1 MKGNSFASVLGLGGQ
16 KRGKWGRTFGG
27 GGKKIYLLL
36 YFQNKD
42 GLQWGGAKTVSVLKF
57 ILLNFVPVFFF
68 S

>member
-1 MKGNSFASVLGLGGQ
+1 M
-16 KRGKWGRTFGG
+16 GKNIWG

-68 S
+68 LKNRLKL